1 MVHCKSNIYELVR
14 SVVVVAEVGIV
25 QEIVVVAAEEIVV
38 LAGIA

>member
-25 QEIVVVAAEEIVV
+25 QEIVV
-38 LAGIA
+38 LAGGIAVLVGIA